1 MNDKTIEI
9 IMMLLGQLKDNDIDI
24 ERLQEI
30 SDHLAVHGYSDGDIE
45 EAMEWLF
52 DKVNFMAVD
61 NSDIQEHG
69 ERSMRVLHDYE
80 RMRISPEVYGYIL
93 RLKNLSIIS
102 GAQMEK
108 ILDYC
113 LMMGD
118 QITIEDIDGIIAN
131 ILLR

>member
-1 MNDKTIEI
+1 
-9 IMMLLGQLKDNDIDI
+9 MMLLGQLKENDIDVD
-24 ERLQEI
+24 RLQEI
-30 SDHLAVHGYSDGDIE
+30 SDHLAVHGYSEGDIE

-52 DKVNFMAVD
+52 EKVNFMTVD
-61 NSDIQEHG
+61 NSDVHEHS

-80 RMRISPEVYGYIL
+80 RMRITPEVFGYIL
-93 RLKNLSIIS
+93 RLKNLSIIT

-108 ILDYC
+108 VIDYC

-118 QITIEDIDGIIAN
+118 QITIEDIDSIIAN